1 MYILIARGGL
11 LSVDPGLFFWILI
24 VFALFIFVLTKYAWK
39 PVLGALD
46 ERENSIKD
54 SLDAAEKAMARAE
67 KVSKENEAALREAEL
82 MAQKIRKEAID
93 EAELLRTER
102 IEKARDEAAQL
113 LEHARTSI
121 EQEKKRALLELRNEV
136 AKLAIQSASKII
148 DAELDVKKN
157 TKLVDSYIKELSNN

>member
-39 PVLGALD
+39 PVLGALE

-113 LEHARTSI
+113 LEHARSSI

-157 TKLVDSYIKELSNN
+157 TKLVESYIKELSNN